1 MMSIFSKL
9 FGSNKVVDAAIKA
22 GDVIFYTDEEKSEW
36 KLRMLKAYEPFKIA
50 QRYLAVILSI
60 PFVGLHA
67 LAGIQILIAGW
78 FTGATGKNIHEASL
92 ALMEINNETLGMPVS
107 IVLGFYFAGGLAEGA
122 FRAKNGK
129 D

>member
-1 MMSIFSKL
+1 MMNIFSKL
-9 FGSNKVVDAAIKA
+9 FGSNKVIDAAIKT
-22 GDVIFYTDEEKSEW
+22 GDALFYTDEEKSEW
-36 KLRMLKAYEPFKIA
+36 KLKMLKAYEPFKIA

-67 LAGIQILIAGW
+67 LAGVQILVAGW
-78 FTGATGKNIHEASL
+78 FTGALGKNIHESSL
-92 ALMEINNETLGMPVS
+92 ALMEINNATLGMPVS

-122 FRAKNGK
+122 LRAKNGK